1 MPSSSPEVWGG
12 IECTVNRVGD
22 GYLNQIVASG
32 HHERITD
39 LDEFAALGFRTLRY
53 PALWEIVQPDGPH
66 QFEWSWLDERLSR
79 LQSLGISPILGLL
92 HHGSGPR
99 WTCLLDP
106 EFPRKLGAFAR
117 AVAERYPWVN
127 RYTPV
132 NEPLTTARFSGL
144 YGFWYPHHR
153 SDHSMIRIL
162 LNETEGTLE
171 AMRQIRQVNPN
182 TLLVQTEDLGKTFST
197 PHLRY
202 QADFD
207 NERRWLSFD
216 LLNGRVQPGHP
227 LMHFFA
233 WDTREQLA
241 RINAAPCPPDIYG
254 INYYITSERYLD
266 ERLDLF
272 PPDSHGGNA
281 FEPYADVEA
290 IRVLETGMEGIYAKL
305 NDTHARYGGRL
316 VVSEAHLGSTTENQM
331 RWLETI
337 WQGVVEARNCGLP
350 VEAVTVWALLGL
362 YDWDSLVTRSR
373 GNYEPGVYILK
384 EGTPHSTE
392 FTEFVRHLN
401 CKRKHPGTEEIPP
414 GWWEKSERL
423 IYKTAG

>member
-1 MPSSSPEVWGG
+1 MPSPLPEIWGG

-22 GYLNQIVASG
+22 DYINQIQATG

-39 LDEFAALGFRTLRY
+39 LDEFAALGFRTMRY
-53 PALWEIVQPDGPH
+53 PALWEIVQPDSPD
-66 QFEWSWLDERLSR
+66 EYSWSWLDERLSR
-79 LQSLGISPILGLL
+79 LQSLGIAPILGLL

-99 WTCLLDP
+99 WTHLLDP
-106 EFPRKLGAFAR
+106 EFPSKLGVFAR

-144 YGFWYPHHR
+144 YGHWYPHHR
-153 SDHSMIRIL
+153 SDNSMIRIL
-162 LNETEGTLE
+162 LNETEGTIE
-171 AMRQIRQVNPN
+171 AMRQIRSVNPN
-182 TLLVQTEDLGKTFST
+182 AVLVQTEDLGKTFST

-227 LMHFFA
+227 VMHFFTA
-233 WDTREQLA
+233 DTQEQLA

-266 ERLDLF
+266 ERLGHF
-272 PPDSHGGNA
+272 PAHTHGGNA

-290 IRVLETGMEGIYAKL
+290 IRALETGIEGIIPKL
-305 NDTHARYGGRL
+305 RETYARYEGSL
-316 VVSEAHLGSTTENQM
+316 AITEVHLGSTPPQQI
-331 RWLETI
+331 RWLHSI
-337 WQGVVEARNCGLP
+337 WQGAVDARTSGLP
-350 VEAVTVWALLGL
+350 LEAVTIWALLGL
-362 YDWDSLVTRSR
+362 YDWDSLVTLSR
-373 GNYEPGVYILK
+373 GNYEPGVYVLK
-384 EGTPHSTE
+384 AGVPQPTELADVIRSLGREGRFPSME
-392 FTEFVRHLN
+392 N
-401 CKRKHPGTEEIPP
+401 IYP
-414 GWWEKSERL
+414 GWWEGAERL
-423 IYKTAG
+423 IYKY